1 MGYVSNAEHT
11 VSEMAGSDFA
21 QFSALS
27 AKHGDGW
34 GIASI
39 DNSNQT
45 HLIVEPSRAKDS
57 EKFAEITKSLK
68 SDGALLHLRWA
79 TLGLG
84 INEGNTHPFSYKDIS
99 FIHNGGVMPPSSL
112 DPFVASEFKSQMRG
126 DTDSEKYFFNIV
138 TQTEKLGLIDGVL
151 TAVRNIKNN
160 LTYSSINAMLLTPEK
175 YVVVCE
181 HNNEKIPEGEG
192 SDYYELYYRKDEMGI
207 LVSSTGWNQTGW
219 TLIPNHSVV
228 VIDRKNFTIELISL

>member
-1 MGYVSNAEHT
+1 MGFTSKVDTSFSAI
-11 VSEMAGSDFA
+11 AGSHFEEFA
-21 QFSALS
+21 LLADCH
-27 AKHGDGW
+27 KDGW
-34 GIASI
+34 GYATDDSLVKEVSPATQSRTFR
-39 DNSNQT
+39 DAVD
-45 HLIVEPSRAKDS
+45 VE
-57 EKFAEITKSLK
+57 EKA
-68 SDGALLHLRWA
+68 ALLHFRLA
-79 TLGLG
+79 TNGFP
-84 INEGNTHPFSYKDIS
+84 INENNSHPFKRDGIS
-99 FIHNGGVMPPSSL
+99 FIHNGAITPSDFLIDLIEPKLLPELTGV
-112 DPFVASEFKSQMRG
+112 
-126 DTDSEKYFFNIV
+126 TDSEKYFFNIV
-138 TQTEKLGLIDGVL
+138 TQIEKLGLIDGVL